1 MDREGLGAMV
11 QILIRCVTEDDGD
24 DVSSELYEWLVDDAG
39 ARRHA
44 TPELRQDAPEPGQL
58 GTLEVVQLA
67 LSGAFSATSL
77 GVLIA
82 QWREQRRIAAA
93 PKITITVEKDGKQF
107 AVTGSDPEEIKQR
120 LEELD
125 AA

>member
-1 MDREGLGAMV
+1 MV

-24 DVSSELYEWLVDDAG
+24 DVSSELFEWLVDDAD

-44 TPELRQDAPEPGQL
+44 RPELRQDAPEPGQL
-58 GTLEVVQLA
+58 GTLEVVQLT
-67 LSGAFSATSL
+67 LSGAFSAASL
-77 GVLIA
+77 GFLIA
-82 QWREQRRIAAA
+82 QWREQRRLAAV
-93 PKITITVEKDGKQF
+93 PKITITVEKDGKQI
-107 AVTGSDPEEIKQR
+107 AVTGSDPDEIKCK